1 MSTGERI
8 RLPVRTETI
17 VVPDTS
23 EFSFHT
29 RFESNM
35 TEVSLQCALADIETT

>member
-1 MSTGERI
+1 MTTGERI
-8 RLPVRTETI
+8 RLPVQTETI

-35 TEVSLQCALADIETT
+35 SEVSLPCALADVETT